1 MKLSK
6 NKIGGNIEELKL
18 ANENPSNKI
27 NDIKS
32 IEEINRKEKVFFKR
46 I

>member
-6 NKIGGNIEELKL
+6 NKIERNIEKLNL
-18 ANENPSNKI
+18 ANENSSNKI
-27 NDIKS
+27 NDIKL
-32 IEEINRKEKVFFKR
+32 IGETNRKAKFFKR